1 MKNKSLLE
9 EFDFDFSSPGATA
22 YSVFLIIVTIMVII
36 AEWRILTKAGEKGW
50 KSLIPFYNIYI
61 SHHIVGMKHFWFV
74 LEVIVWSIE
83 LLLEILDPVPDWL
96 EIGFGIPTA
105 IITIISMIVHA
116 NCMGKCFGKS
126 RLYRLGLLLLP
137 EVCLPMIA
145 FGKSK
150 YIKPEQH

>member
-1 MKNKSLLE
+1 MHTFLDYLE
-9 EFDFDFSSPGATA
+9 FDFSSPAA
-22 YSVFLIIVTIMVII
+22 IVNFVIGGII
-36 AEWRILTKAGEKGW
+36 ALLLLVSEWRVLEKAGEKGW
-50 KSLIPFYNIYI
+50 KTLIPFYNIYI
-61 SHHIVGMKHFWFV
+61 SHHVMGMAHIWFI
-74 LEVIVWSIE
+74 LEIIVWPIE

>member
-1 MKNKSLLE
+1 MLE

-22 YSVFLIIVTIMVII
+22 FSVFLIIVTIMVII

-83 LLLEILDPVPDWL
+83 FVLAILEPVPDWAEL
-96 EIGFGIPTA
+96 AFGIPTA
-105 IITIISMIVHA
+105 LITLISALIHI
-116 NCMGKCFGKS
+116 NLLCNCFGKGS
-126 RLYRLGLLLLP
+126 WYKICMIFVP
-137 EVCLPMIA
+137 EVIMMIIA
-145 FGKSK
+145 FGKAE
-150 YIKPEQH
+150 YTKPAAH

>member
-1 MKNKSLLE
+1 MHTFLDYLE
-9 EFDFDFSSPGATA
+9 FDFSSPAA
-22 YSVFLIIVTIMVII
+22 IVQCVIGGII
-36 AEWRILTKAGEKGW
+36 ALLLLVSEWRVLEKAGEKGW
-50 KSLIPFYNIYI
+50 KTLIPFYNIYV
-61 SHHIVGMKHFWFV
+61 SHHVMGMAHIWFI
-74 LEVIVWSIE
+74 LEIIVWPIE

>member
-1 MKNKSLLE
+1 MHTFLDYLE
-9 EFDFDFSSPGATA
+9 FDFSSPAA
-22 YSVFLIIVTIMVII
+22 IVQCVIGGII
-36 AEWRILTKAGEKGW
+36 ALLLLVSEWRVLEKAGEKGW
-50 KSLIPFYNIYI
+50 KTLIPFYNIYI
-61 SHHIVGMKHFWFV
+61 SHHVMGMAHIWFI
-74 LEVIVWSIE
+74 LEIIVWPIE

>member
-1 MKNKSLLE
+1 MYEFIEYLE
-9 EFDFDFSSPGATA
+9 FDFSSPAA
-22 YSVFLIIVTIMVII
+22 IVQCVIGGII
-36 AEWRILTKAGEKGW
+36 ALLLLVSEWRVLEKAGEKGW
-50 KSLIPFYNIYI
+50 KTLIPFYNIYV
-61 SHHIVGMKHFWFV
+61 SHHVMGMAHIWFI
-74 LEVIVWSIE
+74 LEIIVWTIE
-83 LLLEILDPVPDWL
+83 LLLEILEPIPDWL

-126 RLYRLGLLLLP
+126 RLYRVGLLLLP

-145 FGKSK
+145 FGKST

>member
-1 MKNKSLLE
+1 MHTFLDYL
-9 EFDFDFSSPGATA
+9 DFDFSSPSA
-22 YSVFLIIVTIMVII
+22 IVQCVIGGII
-36 AEWRILTKAGEKGW
+36 ALLLLVSEWRVLEKAGEKGW
-50 KSLIPFYNIYI
+50 KTLIPFYNIYI
-61 SHHIVGMKHFWFV
+61 SHHVMGMAHIWFI
-74 LEVIVWSIE
+74 LEIIVWPIE